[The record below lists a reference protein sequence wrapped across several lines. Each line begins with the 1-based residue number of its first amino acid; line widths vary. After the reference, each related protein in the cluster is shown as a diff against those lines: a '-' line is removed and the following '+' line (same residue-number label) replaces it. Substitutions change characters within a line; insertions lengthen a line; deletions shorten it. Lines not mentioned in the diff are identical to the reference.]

1 MSYKYNISQIVGN
14 VNKYIPFY
22 WEKRGRMIDPE
33 FGKRFTEIIEKSGIS
48 NAKLTE
54 LAEISKNNISNY
66 KNGQIPNA
74 TTLYKLSQ
82 ILGKSMEYI
91 IAGKEP
97 EELTLDEQ
105 QLIDHYRRCD
115 ERGKRSIMRIAESES
130 TELESS
136 ASKLG

>member
-1 MSYKYNISQIVGN
+1 
-14 VNKYIPFY
+14 
-22 WEKRGRMIDPE
+22 MIDPE

-91 IAGKEP
+91 IAGKESGNLTP
-97 EELTLDEQ
+97 EEKLLV
-105 QLIDHYRRCD
+105 DHYRQAD
-115 ERGKRSIMRIAESES
+115 DRGRRNIMKIAENES
-130 TELESS
+130 AELESS

>member
-1 MSYKYNISQIVGN
+1 MSINKSQIIGN
-14 VNKYIPFY
+14 KG
-22 WEKRGRMIDPE
+22 ESMIDPE
-33 FGKRFTEIIEKSGIS
+33 FGKRFSQIIEESGIS
-48 NAKLTE
+48 STKITE

-91 IAGKEP
+91 IAGKEASDLTP
-97 EELTLDEQ
+97 EE
-105 QLIDHYRRCD
+105 QLLVDHYRRAD
-115 ERGKRSIMRIAESES
+115 NRGKRSIMRTAESES

-136 ASKLG
+136 TSKLG

>member
-1 MSYKYNISQIVGN
+1 
-14 VNKYIPFY
+14 
-22 WEKRGRMIDPE
+22 MIDPE
-33 FGKRFTEIIEKSGIS
+33 FGKRFTEIIEESGIS

-91 IAGKEP
+91 IAGKETGDLTSEEQKLLEYYRQSSRSTQRSILIMARLANEMELP
-97 EELTLDEQ
+97 EE
-105 QLIDHYRRCD
+105 
-115 ERGKRSIMRIAESES
+115 GSS
-130 TELESS
+130 T
-136 ASKLG
+136 SKLG

>member
-1 MSYKYNISQIVGN
+1 MSYKYSLSQIVGI
-14 VNKYIPFY
+14 VNNIIPFS
-22 WEKRGRMIDPE
+22 WEKRGKMIDPE
-33 FGKRFTEIIEKSGIS
+33 FGKRFTEIIEESGIS

-91 IAGKEP
+91 IAGKESGNLTP
-97 EELTLDEQ
+97 EEKLLV
-105 QLIDHYRRCD
+105 DHYRQAD
-115 ERGKRSIMRIAESES
+115 DRGRRNIMKTAENES
-130 TELESS
+130 AELESS

>member
-1 MSYKYNISQIVGN
+1 
-14 VNKYIPFY
+14 
-22 WEKRGRMIDPE
+22 MIDPE
-33 FGKRFTEIIEKSGIS
+33 FGKRFSQIIEESGIS
-48 NAKLTE
+48 STKITE

-91 IAGKEP
+91 IAGKEASDLTP
-97 EELTLDEQ
+97 EE
-105 QLIDHYRRCD
+105 QLLVDHYRRAD
-115 ERGKRSIMRIAESES
+115 NRGKRSIMRTAESES

-136 ASKLG
+136 TSKLG

>member
-1 MSYKYNISQIVGN
+1 MSYKYNISQIIGN

-105 QLIDHYRRCD
+105 QLIDQ
-115 ERGKRSIMRIAESES
+115 RGKRSIMRIAESES